1 MNRRHAAVPDRHALL
16 TGQAYAYP
24 TSTST
29 NTMPQVGATKTP
41 WRSDSPF
48 ENPYGSSEILS
59 GEKGASKKD
68 HPPST
73 RSNLV
78 SLFSGTAGQQNSAAD
93 LEEQN
98 DARLSGLSE
107 RIKLLKDVCIASG
120 TSRD

>member
-24 TSTST
+24 TST
-29 NTMPQVGATKTP
+29 NTMPQVAATKTP

>member
-16 TGQAYAYP
+16 TGQVYAYP

-68 HPPST
+68 HPPGT

-93 LEEQN
+93 LE
-98 DARLSGLSE
+98 AVSYTHLTLPTK
-107 RIKLLKDVCIASG
+107 RIV
-120 TSRD
+120 